1 MLKKLVL
8 SGVDKKDAVLKFTK
22 GLNVISGDSDTGKTY
37 AFQCINYMLGAETP
51 PKLIKEA
58 DGYTTL
64 SLEFQV
70 NDDKYQLERNL
81 GSNSV
86 NVYHNADS
94 FTLSYKHDA
103 TNTNN
108 LSRFL
113 LGLLLED
120 NTTVFLK
127 KSQVKHR
134 TLSFRDIVHLCI
146 AEETE
151 IIQES
156 STFQSIQY
164 TDKTVRKSVLKYII
178 TGIDD
183 KDSISNENVEM
194 ENIRRAGVV
203 EFLNKKKKS
212 ISDRIEEIESSNSYK
227 IYSADPRLPSMLQEI
242 NNHRQLLSEYSSEF
256 TENED
261 VISTLKRN
269 GYDDELQISELH
281 QLRHHYLDLLSKN
294 GIVTT
299 HTDFLS
305 QLPQLECPV
314 CNQSLKHGLLDPSI
328 EEQLFNYFSET
339 NLVLKNKI
347 DELDILL
354 ADIATRVEDRTEKIK
369 NLEKR
374 NNELSDLIS
383 HERDIL
389 KTMSKNI
396 AIIRNLDAMKKTIE
410 IYRQDLISVESDII
424 AYSEK
429 ITKAPTP
436 VTIQD
441 LTPFEDYCHV
451 IEAVLKSWGLGD
463 HIEVYFDVNTLDLTI
478 NGKPRSSWGKGYR
491 ALIMSAMLISLSRY
505 CCQHD
510 RLHPGFVIIDSPL
523 VSLKERKK
531 ADDKWVEDY
540 IEKRMIDDILK
551 EDTSRQVIIFEN
563 KNLKY
568 DYDYNYC
575 EFVHDGDG
583 RKGFIPT

>member
-1 MLKKLVL
+1 
-8 SGVDKKDAVLKFTK
+8 
-22 GLNVISGDSDTGKTY
+22 
-37 AFQCINYMLGAETP
+37 MLGAETP

-203 EFLNKKKKS
+203 EFLKKKKKS

-429 ITKAPTP
+429 ITKAPTT

>member
-1 MLKKLVL
+1 
-8 SGVDKKDAVLKFTK
+8 
-22 GLNVISGDSDTGKTY
+22 
-37 AFQCINYMLGAETP
+37 MLGAETP

-81 GSNSV
+81 DSNSV

-94 FTLSYKHDA
+94 FTLSCKHDA

-203 EFLNKKKKS
+203 EFLKKKKKS

-261 VISTLKRN
+261 VISTLKRT

-314 CNQSLKHGLLDPSI
+314 CNQSLKHDLLDPSI

-429 ITKAPTP
+429 ITKAPTT

-478 NGKPRSSWGKGYR
+478 DGKPRSSWGKGYR

-505 CCQHD
+505 CCQRD

-531 ADDKWVEDY
+531 TDDEWVEDY

-551 EDTSRQVIIFEN
+551 EDASRQVIIFEN

-568 DYDYNYC
+568 DFDYNYC
-575 EFVHDGDG
+575 EFMHDGNG